1 MISMKT
7 QKKYIL
13 TIILFAIILNV
24 KAQSE
29 SEMKA
34 IYVAKFIE
42 LITWPNEAEID
53 TFSIA
58 IVGEDREFTRRL
70 TVLLKNKK
78 RFSKSIK
85 IKLYRDLHNI
95 INVNLIYIPK
105 DYFYD
110 FPVYDFFK
118 AKNTLIISN
127 GRTDKSQI
135 MLNFLV
141 SIDNKIQF
149 EIHNPNII
157 NSGFQADPKLILLGG
172 TQIDV
177 ANLYAKT
184 QTELNTEKIRSEIFK
199 EELTNLKI
207 QQEEQQKI
215 IDNQLEKI
223 KEQENNLSLKE
234 SEIKEIIK
242 LIDIQK
248 KNQEKLKL
256 QVNEINKELTVKKKD
271 YINQTKE
278 IELKEQELQQK
289 NIEISDS
296 QKILIDLQNRIHEI
310 NEEFQ
315 IQETKIRLHKK
326 TISLFII
333 AIILTLLV
341 LSIIYKAFKNKIK
354 SNKLIEEKNKRISEH
369 KEEIEATLNR
379 LKDTQVQLVSAEKM
393 ASLGQLTA
401 GIAHE
406 INNPINFISSGVFT
420 LKQSINDVKKVLS
433 IFMEVSCENV
443 DEKLPEIYK
452 VCEEIELDIV
462 LYEIDKLLESIEIGA
477 MRTTEIVKGLRT
489 FSRLDEDA
497 LKYIDFHENIEST
510 LILLK
515 TKLKNKIT
523 IKREYSDIPKIECYP
538 GPINQV
544 LMNIL
549 SNAIDAIEHSGTIHI
564 RTFYNKTDQNGFLKL
579 EIEDSGAG
587 IEPEKIKHIFE
598 PFYTTKDIGKGTGL
612 GLSICYGIIKKHN
625 GEILVDSIVNKR
637 TIFTILLPITH
648 N

>member
-1 MISMKT
+1 
-7 QKKYIL
+7 
-13 TIILFAIILNV
+13 
-24 KAQSE
+24 
-29 SEMKA
+29 
-34 IYVAKFIE
+34 
-42 LITWPNEAEID
+42 
-53 TFSIA
+53 
-58 IVGEDREFTRRL
+58 
-70 TVLLKNKK
+70 
-78 RFSKSIK
+78 
-85 IKLYRDLHNI
+85 
-95 INVNLIYIPK
+95 
-105 DYFYD
+105 
-110 FPVYDFFK
+110 
-118 AKNTLIISN
+118 
-127 GRTDKSQI
+127 
-135 MLNFLV
+135 
-141 SIDNKIQF
+141 
-149 EIHNPNII
+149 
-157 NSGFQADPKLILLGG
+157 
-172 TQIDV
+172 
-177 ANLYAKT
+177 
-184 QTELNTEKIRSEIFK
+184 
-199 EELTNLKI
+199 
-207 QQEEQQKI
+207 
-215 IDNQLEKI
+215 
-223 KEQENNLSLKE
+223 
-234 SEIKEIIK
+234 
-242 LIDIQK
+242 
-248 KNQEKLKL
+248 
-256 QVNEINKELTVKKKD
+256 
-271 YINQTKE
+271 
-278 IELKEQELQQK
+278 
-289 NIEISDS
+289 
-296 QKILIDLQNRIHEI
+296 
-310 NEEFQ
+310 
-315 IQETKIRLHKK
+315 
-326 TISLFII
+326 
-333 AIILTLLV
+333 
-341 LSIIYKAFKNKIK
+341 
-354 SNKLIEEKNKRISEH
+354 
-369 KEEIEATLNR
+369 
-379 LKDTQVQLVSAEKM
+379 M